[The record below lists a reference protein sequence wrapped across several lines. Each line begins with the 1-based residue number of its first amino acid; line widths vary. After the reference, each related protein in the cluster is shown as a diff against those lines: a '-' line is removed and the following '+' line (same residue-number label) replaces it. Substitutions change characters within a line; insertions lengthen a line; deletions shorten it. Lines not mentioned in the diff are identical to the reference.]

1 MIKIKNIYSKGCMNC
16 HYISLLMKKLNIYD
30 NIEQIEETSN
40 IGKAF
45 IKEYNIVS
53 TPTLLIYN
61 NNVFIKKI
69 ENINKNDLIKIQTV
83 LLKNTENI

>member
-40 IGKAF
+40 IGKSY
-45 IKEYNIVS
+45 IKEFNITS
-53 TPTLLIYN
+53 TPTLLLFN
-61 NNVFIKKI
+61 DKDVFIKKI
-69 ENINKNDLIKIQTV
+69 ENINKSDLVKIQGY
-83 LLKNTENI
+83 I

>member
-40 IGKAF
+40 IGKSY
-45 IKEYNIVS
+45 IKEFNITS
-53 TPTLLIYN
+53 TPTLLLFN
-61 NNVFIKKI
+61 DKDVFIKKI
-69 ENINKNDLIKIQTV
+69 ENINKSDLVKIQEYI
-83 LLKNTENI
+83 KSNT

>member
-1 MIKIKNIYSKGCMNC
+1 MNC

-40 IGKAF
+40 IGKAL

-61 NNVFIKKI
+61 NDVFIKKI